1 MKKKLTLKPFVCAIA
16 ASMLLLPAAGCN
28 SAGST
33 PADSDQPGITDT
45 ADKPTVAPDAT
56 ATAAPDASVTSAPDV
71 SATPTPDAV
80 PTEAPKEAP
89 LSVPRFSAEGG
100 FYSEQFSL
108 TLSSEPGTTVYY
120 TLDGS
125 DPRTSDT
132 ATEYTNEILIYTN
145 TDEPN
150 VYSAIKD
157 ITLADYN
164 PPEFNID
171 KGITVRAAHKTAEGE
186 FGAVVTNSYFVEKEA
201 SYYSEMKVISMVT
214 DADYLFDK
222 ATGAYMIG
230 SKYSEWL
237 NSDEYVK
244 YDAGDVRNVTNYNTK
259 GRETEFPVSI
269 QVIEDGKAVYSTDLG
284 ARISGNW
291 SRAHAQKSFRL
302 YARKEYGDGK
312 IKYALFDDLTDASG
326 NLIEKFDKVT
336 LRNGGN
342 DFQELHFRDAL
353 IHDLTK
359 DLAFDVMA
367 SEPCILF
374 VNGEFWGF
382 YMIREKTDGEYI
394 ESHYGIP
401 KEDVAVIKN
410 SDIEEGTEE
419 DLEEFRNFC
428 LWAAS
433 ADMTDEANYKK
444 LCDSL
449 DIQSLMDYVTVET
462 YINNNDWANG
472 SSNNWMAWHS
482 RTVNPDLPKADGKW
496 RFILYD
502 TEFSTGLYGS
512 AQTQCGYDLLN
523 KMSAGDED
531 FNIPNI
537 VRNLC
542 KNDEFR
548 QQFYDN
554 YLHIMETC
562 FNSDLVN
569 QKTDE
574 YAAAYGEAVKA
585 TFSRFGMDWAGW
597 SFDNEVEQFKYY
609 FNRRPKYA
617 KRFLNTFCDVKEE
630 TIVTDT
636 SSFSKNQI
644 PETSDWTYSGEAT
657 FRADSA
663 DNSFHVSVPEAT
675 GNSWKIQAVAGDI
688 ELVRGGE
695 YCLTFEASST
705 DSSKP
710 KLMFALQEGWSE
722 PQAWVA
728 EVPLTP
734 ELKSYEFRFVMNERE
749 EDGWKLCLNG
759 GKCTG
764 DLVFKNASLTRIR

>member
-1 MKKKLTLKPFVCAIA
+1 MKKKLSLKPLVCALA
-16 ASMLLLPAAGCN
+16 TSLLLLPAAGCN
-28 SAGST
+28 SSGST
-33 PADSDQPGITDT
+33 PADSDQPGITNS
-45 ADKPTVAPDAT
+45 ADKPTTAPEAT
-56 ATAAPDASVTSAPDV
+56 ATPKATATPSA
-71 SATPTPDAV
+71 SATSTPAAD
-80 PTEAPKEAP
+80 PTEAPKEAS
-89 LSVPRFSAEGG
+89 LLVPNFSAEGG
-100 FYSEQFSL
+100 FYDKQFSL
-108 TLSSEPGTTVYY
+108 TLSAASGNTIYY
-120 TLDGS
+120 TMDGS

-132 ATEYTNEILIYTN
+132 AMEYTKEILLYNN

-164 PPEFNID
+164 PPEYNID
-171 KGITVRAAHKTAEGE
+171 KGLMVRAAAKTPAGE
-186 FGAVVTNSYFVEKEA
+186 FTEVVTNSYFIGKEA
-201 SYYSEMKVISMVT
+201 DYYNEMKVISMVT
-214 DADYLFDK
+214 DADYIFDK
-222 ATGAYMIG
+222 DTGAYMIG
-230 SKYSEWL
+230 SKYNEWRS
-237 NSDEYVK
+237 SDEYVE

-259 GRETEFPVSI
+259 GRESEFPVSI
-269 QVIEDGKAVYSTDLG
+269 QVFEEGKAVYSADVG

-291 SRAHAQKSFRL
+291 SRSHAQKSFRL
-302 YARKEYGDGK
+302 YSRKEYGTK
-312 IKYALFDDLTDASG
+312 KMKYTLIEDLTDVNG
-326 NLIEKFDKVT
+326 NLIESFDKVT

-444 LCDSL
+444 LCDSM

-472 SSNNWMAWHS
+472 SSNNWMVWHS
-482 RTVNPDLPKADGKW
+482 RTVNPELPKADGKW

-502 TEFSTGLYGS
+502 TEFSTGLYGNDK
-512 AQTQCGYDLLN
+512 TVCGYDLLN
-523 KMSAGDED
+523 NMSAGDED

-548 QQFYDN
+548 QMFYVN
-554 YLHIMETC
+554 YLRIMETC
-562 FNSDLVN
+562 FASDLVD

-585 TFSRFGMDWAGW
+585 TFSRFGMDWAGN
-597 SFDNEVEQFKYY
+597 SFDNEVEQFKHY

-617 KRFLNTFCDVKEE
+617 KRFLNTFCGVKEE
-630 TIVTDT
+630 ELPGDT
-636 SSFSKNQI
+636 SFSTENQI
-644 PETSDWTYSGEAT
+644 SETPDWTYYGDAT
-657 FRADSA
+657 FSVDAT
-663 DNSFHVSVPEAT
+663 DNALHISIPQAT
-675 GNSWKIQAVAGDI
+675 GNSWRIQALTGDI
-688 ELVRGGE
+688 ELIQGCE
-695 YCLTFEASST
+695 YRLTFDASST
-705 DSSKP
+705 NSSKP
-710 KLMFALQEGWSE
+710 KLLFGLQEGWSE

-734 ELKSYEFRFVMNERE
+734 ELKSYEFRFVMTERI
-749 EDGWKLCLNG
+749 EDGWKLCLNV

-764 DLVFKNASLTRIR
+764 DLVFKNISLVRTR

>member
-1 MKKKLTLKPFVCAIA
+1 MRKHYRFTLKPFIFAVA
-16 ASMLLLPAAGCN
+16 ASLLLLPVAGCN
-28 SAGST
+28 SSGSNPDA
-33 PADSDQPGITDT
+33 PADKNQPGITDT
-45 ADKPTVAPDAT
+45 ADKPTLAPDAT
-56 ATAAPDASVTSAPDV
+56 ATAAPDV
-71 SATPTPDAV
+71 SATPTTDVAPTDA
-80 PTEAPKEAP
+80 PEEEP
-89 LSVPRFSAEGG
+89 LSVPQFSAEGG
-100 FYSEQFSL
+100 FYDQQFSL
-108 TLSSEPGTTVYY
+108 TLSSKPGTTVYY

-132 ATEYTNEILIYTN
+132 ATEYTKEILIYNN

-150 VYSAIKD
+150 VYSAVRD
-157 ITLADYN
+157 ITLADYT
-164 PPEFNID
+164 PPQFNVD
-171 KGITVRAAHKTAEGE
+171 KGITVRAAIKTAEGE
-186 FGAVVTNSYFVEKEA
+186 FGAVVTNSYFVDKEA
-201 SYYSEMKVISMVT
+201 DYYSEMKVISMVT
-214 DADYLFDK
+214 DADNLFHKD
-222 ATGAYMIG
+222 TGAYMIG
-230 SKYSEWL
+230 SKYNEWL
-237 NSDEYVK
+237 NSDEFVQ
-244 YDAGDVRNVTNYNTK
+244 YDAGDVRNVTNYNTS

-269 QVIEDGKAVYSTDLG
+269 QVFEDGKAVFSADVG

-291 SRAHAQKSFRL
+291 SRSHAQKSFRL
-302 YARKEYGDGK
+302 YSRKDYGTK
-312 IKYALFDDLTDASG
+312 KMKYSLIENLTDVNG
-326 NLIEKFDKVT
+326 NLIESFDKVT
-336 LRNGGN
+336 IRNGGN

-382 YMIREKTDGEYI
+382 YMIREKTDGDYI

-410 SDIEEGTEE
+410 SEIEEGTEE
-419 DLEEFRNFC
+419 DLEEFRDFC

-433 ADMTDEANYKK
+433 ADMTDAANYKK
-444 LCDSL
+444 LCDSM

-472 SSNNWMAWHS
+472 GSNNWMVWHS
-482 RTVNPDLPKADGKW
+482 RTVNPDIPKADGKW

-502 TEFSTGLYGS
+502 TEFSSGLYGS
-512 AQTQCGYDLLN
+512 EQTQCGYDLLN
-523 KMSAGDED
+523 KMSVGDED

-548 QQFYDN
+548 QKFYDN

-562 FNSDLVN
+562 FASDLVN

-585 TFSRFGMDWAGW
+585 TFYRFGMDWAAW

-617 KRFLNTFCDVKEE
+617 KRFLNTFCDVKENE
-630 TIVTDT
+630 KKEDT
-636 SSFSKNQI
+636 TFSSENQI

-657 FRADSA
+657 FHADST
-663 DNSFHVSVPEAT
+663 DNSFHVSVPQAT
-675 GNSWKIQAVAGDI
+675 GNSWRIQTVAGDI
-688 ELVRGGE
+688 ELIQGCE
-695 YCLTFEASST
+695 YRLTFEASST

-710 KLMFALQEGWSE
+710 KLLFGLQEGWSE

-734 ELKSYEFRFVMNERE
+734 ELKSYEFRFVMNERI
-749 EDGWKLCLNG
+749 EDGWKFCLNL

-764 DLVFKNASLTRIR
+764 DLVFKNVSLTRIK

>member
-1 MKKKLTLKPFVCAIA
+1 MKKNITLKPFVCAIA
-16 ASMLLLPAAGCN
+16 ASLLLLPAAGCN
-28 SAGST
+28 SSGSSPAG
-33 PADSDQPGITDT
+33 SDQPGITD
-45 ADKPTVAPDAT
+45 AAEKPTAAPNAT
-56 ATAAPDASVTSAPDV
+56 ATAAPETT
-71 SATPTPDAV
+71 ATPTTDVDLTDA
-80 PTEAPKEAP
+80 PEEKPLSAP
-89 LSVPRFSAEGG
+89 LFSADGG
-100 FYSEQFSL
+100 FYDEPFSL
-108 TLSSEPGTTVYY
+108 TLSSKPGTTVYY

-132 ATEYTNEILIYTN
+132 ATEYTKEIPIYNN
-145 TDEPN
+145 TDESN
-150 VYSAIKD
+150 VYSAVRD
-157 ITLADYN
+157 ITLADYT
-164 PPEFNID
+164 PPQFNVD
-171 KGITVRAAHKTAEGE
+171 KGITVRAAIKTDEGE
-186 FGAVVTNSYFVEKEA
+186 FGAVVTNSYFVGKEA

-214 DADYLFDK
+214 DSDYLFDK
-222 ATGAYMIG
+222 DTGAYMIG
-230 SKYSEWL
+230 SKYSKWL
-237 NSDEYVK
+237 NSDEYVQ

-269 QVIEDGKAVYSTDLG
+269 QVFEDGTAVFSADVG

-302 YARKEYGDGK
+302 YSRKEYGTK
-312 IKYALFDDLTDASG
+312 KMKYSLIENLTDVNG
-326 NLIEKFDKVT
+326 NLIESFDKVT

-342 DFQELHFRDAL
+342 DYQELHFRDAL

-359 DLAFDVMA
+359 DLAFDVMGA
-367 SEPCILF
+367 EPCILF

-419 DLEEFRNFC
+419 DLEDFRNFC

-444 LCDSL
+444 LCDSM

-472 SSNNWMAWHS
+472 SSNNWMVWHS
-482 RTVNPDLPKADGKW
+482 RTVNPELPKADGKW

-502 TEFSTGLYGS
+502 TEFSTGLYGNDK
-512 AQTQCGYDLLN
+512 TVCGYDLLN
-523 KMSAGDED
+523 NMSAGDED

-548 QQFYDN
+548 QTFYVN
-554 YLHIMETC
+554 YLRIMETC
-562 FNSDLVN
+562 FDSKLVD

-574 YAAAYGEAVKA
+574 YAAAYGDAVKA
-585 TFSRFGMDWAGW
+585 TFARFGMDWAAW

-617 KRFLNTFCDVKEE
+617 KRFLNTFCDVQENE
-630 TIVTDT
+630 IGADT
-636 SSFSKNQI
+636 SFSTENQI
-644 PETSDWTYSGEAT
+644 PETSDWTYYGEAT
-657 FRADSA
+657 FHIDST
-663 DNSFHVSVPEAT
+663 DNSLHISVPQAT
-675 GNSWKIQAVAGDI
+675 GNSWRIQALTGDI
-688 ELVRGGE
+688 ELIQGCE
-695 YCLTFEASST
+695 YRLTFDASST

-710 KLMFALQEGWSE
+710 KLLFGLQEGWSE

-734 ELKSYEFRFVMNERE
+734 ELKSYEFRFVMTERI
-749 EDGWKLCLNG
+749 EDGWKFCLNV

-764 DLVFKNASLTRIR
+764 DLVFKNVSLVRTK

>member
-1 MKKKLTLKPFVCAIA
+1 MKKNFTFKPLICTLA
-16 ASMLLLPAAGCN
+16 ASMLLLPVAGCN

-56 ATAAPDASVTSAPDV
+56 ATSAPDASVTTTPDV
-71 SATPTPDAV
+71 SATSAPKAD
-80 PTEAPKEAP
+80 PTEAPEEDP
-89 LSVPRFSAEGG
+89 LPVPRFSAVGG

-132 ATEYTNEILIYTN
+132 SMEYTEEIPIYDN
-145 TDEPN
+145 TDDTN
-150 VYSAIKD
+150 IYSALKN

-164 PPEFNID
+164 PPQFNVD
-171 KGITVRAAHKTAEGE
+171 KGITVRAAIKTAEGE
-186 FGAVVTNSYFVEKEA
+186 FSAVATNSYFVGKEA

-214 DADYLFDK
+214 DADYLFDED
-222 ATGAYMIG
+222 TGAYMIG

-237 NSDEYVK
+237 NSDEYVQ

-302 YARKEYGDGK
+302 YARKEYGSKK
-312 IKYALFDDLTDASG
+312 IKYALFDNLTDATG
-326 NLIEKFDKVT
+326 NLIESFDKVT
-336 LRNGGN
+336 IRNGGN

-433 ADMTDEANYKK
+433 ADMTDETNYKK
-444 LCDSL
+444 LCDSM

-548 QQFYDN
+548 QKFYDN
-554 YLHIMETC
+554 YLRIMETC

-609 FNRRPKYA
+609 FSRRPKYA

-636 SSFSKNQI
+636 SSYSVNQI

-663 DNSFHVSVPEAT
+663 DNSLHVSVPEAT

-734 ELKSYEFRFVMNERE
+734 ESKSYEFRFVMNEKE
-749 EDGWKLCLNG
+749 EDGWKFCLNV

-764 DLVFKNASLTRIR
+764 DLVIKNVSLTRIR